1 MSNLIPEG
9 SYTARAVGEVQY
21 GVTKSGGDF
30 VRLALSVQTGE
41 GPRTMSR
48 DLYFTDKTA
57 ERSIESLRHLGW
69 TGLDLNLLAVGDDG
83 LGDRDASVEVEHED
97 YTYTPEGESEQR
109 TVRTAKVTWIN
120 AAGGAKVLAPMGDGQ
135 KKAFGQRFK
144 ALAMQVKPT
153 GGAATAKPATPAQ
166 RPANGRPPARPAADM
181 PPVDWE
187 PGMDG

>member
-57 ERSIESLRHLGW
+57 ERSIESLRHCGW
-69 TGLDLNLLAVGDDG
+69 TGNDLNTLAIGVDG
-83 LGDRDASVEVEHED
+83 LGDVDASVTVEHED
-97 YTYTPEGESEQR
+97 YTPEGETEPR
-109 TVRTAKVTWIN
+109 TVAKIAWIN
-120 AAGGAKVLAPMGDGQ
+120 AAGGAKVLAPMSDGQ
-135 KKAFGQRFK
+135 RQAFGQRFK
-144 ALAMQVKPT
+144 GLAMKIKPT
-153 GGAATAKPATPAQ
+153 AAPAGAKPAAPAQ